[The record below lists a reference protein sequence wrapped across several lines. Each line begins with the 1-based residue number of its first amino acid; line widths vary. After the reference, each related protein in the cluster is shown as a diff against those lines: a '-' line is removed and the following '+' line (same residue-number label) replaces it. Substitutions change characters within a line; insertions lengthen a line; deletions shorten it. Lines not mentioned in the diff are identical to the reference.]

1 MPQATEVAQGLLQE
15 AVKLA
20 KAIDTVR
27 RQKAIRKA
35 TGAIAR
41 LFRKQGVL
49 FLDKLPKYAGY
60 FLRGPFASVEEMK
73 ADFLVYCDPKA
84 HEEARLAEALDNDLA
99 SEFSDIF
106 GLTKRQAEDA
116 MAMALMDGMAGGY
129 LEQATSFGIDLA
141 FKLPN
146 ERATAW
152 AKENAAKR
160 VTQINATTKDEI
172 RGLITRG
179 LEEGK
184 SYGEVAREIKGR
196 FAEFA
201 EGRPQEHIASRA
213 ELVAVNENA
222 EAYEEGG
229 LSLARD
235 VEAAGIEME
244 KQWYVSEG
252 QTPCDLCI
260 ENGNSDWIPLGE
272 TYPSGHEHPPGHPAC
287 LCLGLHRMKE

>member
-1 MPQATEVAQGLLQE
+1 MMQVAEIAQALLQE

-49 FLDKLPKYAGY
+49 FLERLPKYADR
-60 FLRGPFASVEEMK
+60 FLQA
-73 ADFLVYCDPKA
+73 ATTT
-84 HEEARLAEALDNDLA
+84 EAFREALDDDLA

-116 MAMALMDGMAGGY
+116 MAMVLMDGMTGGY

-146 ERATAW
+146 ERAVAW

-160 VTQINATTKDEI
+160 VAQINATTEDEI

-196 FAEFA
+196 FSEFA
-201 EGRPQEHIASRA
+201 EGRPQEHIKSRA

-222 EAYEEGG
+222 EAMEEGG

-260 ENGNSDWIPLGE
+260 ENGKVDWIPLDE
-272 TYPSGHEHPPGHPAC
+272 AYPSGHEHPPGHPAC